1 MNADDIRPRHE
12 RNQDAADEAVR
23 KLRLAARAMGKIG
36 MDLASSREDDDI
48 MPISELPRDQLEAA
62 FDVIRDSRSAAKQK
76 ALQGSS
82 ETDYAKKFA
91 QIRASLDEDYV
102 DDELDRWL
110 LPLAKYVP
118 IGNSYKAYKAA
129 VCWGLRRQIRED
141 LALQDRMQRGG
152 FDALVWEDVV
162 HRLQRTTS
170 LVKRIEATTRDSP
183 YWGGLCPRSQRKRS
197 KKEDLIVLERKQPLW
212 LLRFLLAM
220 RRTSYLEA
228 VFALLLCGCRA
239 EELMKGIRVEWD
251 GQGGFTMHVKGAK
264 VTTSSGQ
271 PWRLL
276 SFNAAALPKAW
287 AQRLKEH
294 GAFEVQVACKDNL
307 RRSMTDIS
315 KRVLPDLPYVTAS
328 VFRNLISSRLREDDA
343 ERPGVS
349 ESLGHLV
356 SETKAYYGFSPKRG
370 GLRRSTKRLPTG
382 VVVPR
387 EVRPPSR
394 EGLHKLLRKKSLI
407 AEIWK
412 P

>member
-1 MNADDIRPRHE
+1 M
-12 RNQDAADEAVR
+12 
-23 KLRLAARAMGKIG
+23 
-36 MDLASSREDDDI
+36 
-48 MPISELPRDQLEAA
+48 
-62 FDVIRDSRSAAKQK
+62 
-76 ALQGSS
+76 
-82 ETDYAKKFA
+82 
-91 QIRASLDEDYV
+91 
-102 DDELDRWL
+102 
-110 LPLAKYVP
+110 
-118 IGNSYKAYKAA
+118 
-129 VCWGLRRQIRED
+129 
-141 LALQDRMQRGG
+141 
-152 FDALVWEDVV
+152 
-162 HRLQRTTS
+162 
-170 LVKRIEATTRDSP
+170 
-183 YWGGLCPRSQRKRS
+183 
-197 KKEDLIVLERKQPLW
+197 LERKQPLW

-239 EELMKGIRVEWD
+239 EELMKGIRVESD
-251 GQGGFTMHVKGAK
+251 GQGGFTMYVKGAK

-271 PWRLL
+271 PWRLF

-287 AQRLKEH
+287 ARRLDEH
-294 GAFEVQVACKDNL
+294 GAFEVQVACKNAL

-356 SETKAYYGFSPKRG
+356 SETKAYYGFKPRRG

-394 EGLHKLLRKKSLI
+394 EGLDKLLKKKSLI
-407 AEIWK
+407 AKIWK